1 MTGFQ
6 TVINRQPALGIEGD
20 WASSNPRTSL
30 VAFDGALI
38 AGVNIL
44 VGRFAWADGDGVVNY
59 GGNGRLGF
67 VQVDQPSLIPF
78 NAAAGGVGIAQ
89 ATMQVAQGYEMNL
102 MAGGDFLCRFAAG
115 AIVSQKV
122 YANYLDGTA
131 VAAATGAP
139 AGATSTTFSITAG
152 TSAFTASIANGGILT
167 VTAVGSGT
175 LYPGQVITGTGS
187 ISGNQIIRQLSGTTG
202 GIGIYELAED
212 DGTVVASTAFTGA
225 HGLLT
230 LGGTITGV
238 FTIGDTLS
246 GTGVTAGTSIWANSS
261 NGASLTG
268 TGGAGTYV
276 VSPSQAASTGT
287 VTAATNVETSWFV
300 ETFAAAG
307 ELAIISKR

>member
-20 WASSNPRTSL
+20 WASSNPRSSL
-30 VAFDGALI
+30 VAFDGALT

-67 VQVDQPSLIPF
+67 VQVAQPSLIPF
-78 NAAAGGVGIAQ
+78 NPAAGGVGIAQ
-89 ATMQVAQGYEMNL
+89 STMQVAQGYEMNL
-102 MAGGDFLCRFAAG
+102 MAGGDLLCRFAAG
-115 AIVSQKV
+115 AVPNQKV
-122 YANYLDGTA
+122 YANFVDGTA

-152 TSAFTASIANGGILT
+152 TSGFTASIAAGGILN

-175 LYPGQVITGTGS
+175 LYPGQVISGSGS

-212 DGTVVASTAFTGA
+212 DGTIVGSEAFTGA

-230 LGGTITGV
+230 LGGTVTGV
-238 FTIGDTLS
+238 FNIGDTLS
-246 GTGVTAGTSIWANSS
+246 GTGVTAGTSIWSNAS

-268 TGGAGTYV
+268 AGGAGTYV

-300 ETFAAAG
+300 ETFANAG